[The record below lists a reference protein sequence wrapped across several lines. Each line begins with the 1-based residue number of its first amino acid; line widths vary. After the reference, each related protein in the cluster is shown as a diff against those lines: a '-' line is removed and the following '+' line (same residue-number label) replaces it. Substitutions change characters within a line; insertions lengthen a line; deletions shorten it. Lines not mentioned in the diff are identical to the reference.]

1 MITDDSAEVAALERW
16 ADQVAPAALHS
27 PGPLALRL
35 LAAGVDQR
43 DAADD
48 VITEAIR
55 RARAAG
61 QSWSQIAAVLG
72 VSKQAAQRKY
82 SAKLTA

>member
-43 DAADD
+43 DAADEA
-48 VITEAIR
+48 ITEAIR
-55 RARAAG
+55 QARTSG
-61 QSWSQIAAVLG
+61 HSWSQIAAVLG